1 MNEKTTDMQK
11 KNETSPM
18 RAEPRAVVRPRVDV
32 FENDAEYLVVA
43 DLPGVV
49 KDALDIRFEDGELR
63 IRAPR
68 GLRDR
73 GQALALESR
82 FADYERA
89 FAMPDGID
97 AENIGAD
104 LTAGVLRV
112 RMPKVAQRRSRK
124 IDVRAG

>member
-1 MNEKTTDMQK
+1 MNDRNSQMQK
-11 KNETSPM
+11 NNETSPV

-32 FENDAEYLVVA
+32 FENDAEYIVVA
-43 DLPGVV
+43 DLPGVA

-63 IRAPR
+63 IKAPR

-73 GQALALESR
+73 GQALALETR
-82 FADYERA
+82 AADYERA

-97 AENIGAD
+97 AEKIAAD
-104 LTAGVLRV
+104 LSAGVLRV
-112 RMPKVAQRRSRK
+112 RLPKAAEKRSRR